1 MGQDLLEVAGH
12 GLDLAGREGEPRQR
26 GHMSHFRVSDPRHAR
41 HVSTRPRAAGPHCG
55 DLGAGVAC
63 PRDMTELSEL
73 FAEVAPD
80 IQRAIRDLGWH
91 APTPVQ
97 AAAIPRMRAG
107 GDLIVRAQTGSGK
120 TGAFGIPLVEAIDTS
135 LPKTQAI
142 VLLPTRELAN
152 QVARELDALGQYRG
166 VRTLPIYGGVAYGPQ
181 LEGLDKGAHI
191 IVGTPGRILDHL
203 KSGRMDLGATKV
215 LVLDEADEM
224 LGLGFWPDMKE
235 LASYLPKKRQS
246 HLFSATMPERVRS
259 LSRFFLNNAE
269 DVTIDRDNAAPQQIE
284 HYYYVCTASE
294 KESVLARILAY
305 EEPESAI
312 IFCNTKADVRFITA
326 YLAKRDFNV
335 DQISGDLPQ
344 SAREKA
350 MNKIK
355 AGNLRF
361 LVATDVAA
369 RGIDISDLAYVIN
382 YTTSDSP
389 EVYVHRTGRTG
400 RAGKSG
406 IAISLVS
413 GLDIGNFKFMQTVSG
428 ITVKEKKVPTERDI
442 AQKAEERSRQKS
454 EAELEQLIEKAKE
467 RLATI
472 PHAEVLMRAER
483 ILPFVKRLAGND
495 DGLEELAKVCAA
507 YLLEPG
513 AGRAAAGP
521 ARAADD
527 ETEDAERGA
536 EAPAR
541 SGGAA
546 GADEDDAAHDRDRA
560 NQAPSAGGG
569 PEGRRRRSGGGRS
582 GGGGGRGG
590 REGGRSG
597 GGDRGRSGSGGSS
610 GGGSG
615 AGGGGARR
623 RPR

>member
-1 MGQDLLEVAGH
+1 
-12 GLDLAGREGEPRQR
+12 
-26 GHMSHFRVSDPRHAR
+26 
-41 HVSTRPRAAGPHCG
+41 
-55 DLGAGVAC
+55 
-63 PRDMTELSEL
+63 
-73 FAEVAPD
+73 
-80 IQRAIRDLGWH
+80 
-91 APTPVQ
+91 
-97 AAAIPRMRAG
+97 
-107 GDLIVRAQTGSGK
+107 
-120 TGAFGIPLVEAIDTS
+120 
-135 LPKTQAI
+135 
-142 VLLPTRELAN
+142 
-152 QVARELDALGQYRG
+152 
-166 VRTLPIYGGVAYGPQ
+166 
-181 LEGLDKGAHI
+181 
-191 IVGTPGRILDHL
+191 
-203 KSGRMDLGATKV
+203 
-215 LVLDEADEM
+215 
-224 LGLGFWPDMKE
+224 
-235 LASYLPKKRQS
+235 
-246 HLFSATMPERVRS
+246 MPERVRS
-259 LSRFFLNNAE
+259 LSRFFLTNAE

-284 HYYYVCTASE
+284 HFYYVCTASE

-428 ITVKEKKVPTERDI
+428 IVVKEKKVPTEKDI
-442 AQKAEERSRQKS
+442 AQRAQERSVQRS
-454 EAELEQLIEKAKE
+454 EAELEELIEKAKL

-472 PHAEVLMRAER
+472 PHAEVLLRAER
-483 ILPFVKRLAGND
+483 ILPFVKRLAGHD

-513 AGRAAAGP
+513 AGSTGTGK
-521 ARAADD
+521 ARASAGAAREAGGDLD
-527 ETEDAERGA
+527 GATGSPGDAARTDSESEAHDKDRANRAPDSAGGSEGRRRSRGGSRGGGSGGGSRERD
-536 EAPAR
+536 R
-541 SGGAA
+541 SGGA
-546 GADEDDAAHDRDRA
+546 
-560 NQAPSAGGG
+560 
-569 PEGRRRRSGGGRS
+569 
-582 GGGGGRGG
+582 
-590 REGGRSG
+590 G

-610 GGGSG
+610 S
-615 AGGGGARR
+615 GARR

>member
-1 MGQDLLEVAGH
+1 
-12 GLDLAGREGEPRQR
+12 
-26 GHMSHFRVSDPRHAR
+26 
-41 HVSTRPRAAGPHCG
+41 
-55 DLGAGVAC
+55 
-63 PRDMTELSEL
+63 MTELSMPELSEL

-91 APTPVQ
+91 TPTPVQ
-97 AAAIPRMRAG
+97 TAAIPKMRAG

-120 TGAFGIPLVEAIDTS
+120 TGAFGIPLVEAIDTA
-135 LPKTQAI
+135 LAKTQAI

-152 QVARELDALGQYRG
+152 QVAKELDALGQYRG
-166 VRTLPIYGGVAYGPQ
+166 VRTLPIYGGIAYGPQ

-235 LASYLPKKRQS
+235 IASYLPKKRQS

-259 LSRFFLNNAE
+259 LSRFFLTNAE

-428 ITVKEKKVPTERDI
+428 IVVKEKKAPTEKDI
-442 AQKAEERSRQKS
+442 AQRAQERSLQKS
-454 EAELEQLIEKAKE
+454 EAELELLIEKAKE

-472 PHAEVLMRAER
+472 PHAEVLQRAER
-483 ILPFVKRLAGND
+483 ILPFVKRLAASD

-513 AGRAAAGP
+513 AGALLTDRTTDKTSDKTTGNSRVKATSTSNAS
-521 ARAADD
+521 ARDA
-527 ETEDAERGA
+527 EDA
-536 EAPAR
+536 
-541 SGGAA
+541 GGAYALDRDTGDGGASA
-546 GADEDDAAHDRDRA
+546 GAGDDDAAHDRDRA
-560 NQAPSAGGG
+560 NKAPESGGG
-569 PEGRRRRSGGGRS
+569 ADRGRRRSRSGSRSGGSSAGS
-582 GGGGGRGG
+582 
-590 REGGRSG
+590 REGARPS
-597 GGDRGRSGSGGSS
+597 GGDRGRSGGGTSGAGGRSGGSS
-610 GGGSG
+610 GSST
-615 AGGGGARR
+615 GARR

>member
-1 MGQDLLEVAGH
+1 
-12 GLDLAGREGEPRQR
+12 
-26 GHMSHFRVSDPRHAR
+26 
-41 HVSTRPRAAGPHCG
+41 
-55 DLGAGVAC
+55 
-63 PRDMTELSEL
+63 MTELSMPDSSIPELSEL

-91 APTPVQ
+91 TPTPVQ
-97 AAAIPRMRAG
+97 TAAIPRMRAG

-152 QVARELDALGQYRG
+152 QVAKELDALGQYRG

-235 LASYLPKKRQS
+235 IASYLPKKRQS

-259 LSRFFLNNAE
+259 LSRFFLTNAE
-269 DVTIDRDNAAPQQIE
+269 DVTIDRDNAGPQQIE
-284 HYYYVCTASE
+284 HFYYMCTASE

-428 ITVKEKKVPTERDI
+428 IVVKEKKVPTEKDL
-442 AQKAEERSRQKS
+442 AQRAQEQSVQRS
-454 EAELEQLIEKAKE
+454 EAELEDLIEKAKL
-467 RLATI
+467 RLASI
-472 PHAEVLMRAER
+472 PHAEVLLRAER
-483 ILPFVKRLAGND
+483 ILPFVKRLAASD

-507 YLLEPG
+507 YLLEP
-513 AGRAAAGP
+513 ATGRAEASRSSDAATTDGDGE
-521 ARAADD
+521 ARNGTA
-527 ETEDAERGA
+527 
-536 EAPAR
+536 
-541 SGGAA
+541 SA
-546 GADEDDAAHDRDRA
+546 GASDDAAAHDRDRA
-560 NQAPSAGGG
+560 NKAPESGGG
-569 PEGRRRRSGGGRS
+569 SDGGRRRSRGGRS
-582 GGGGGRGG
+582 GGGSGAGS
-590 REGGRSG
+590 REGSRPS
-597 GGDRGRSGSGGSS
+597 GGDRGRSGG
-610 GGGSG
+610 G
-615 AGGGGARR
+615 AGGSAGARR